1 MEGKLISSMTSVD
14 IGFHSMPRGCSF
26 SDLEGLIHNGGE
38 VSDRAEGVMIH
49 RIRDE
54 GIMIHRIHRVDTV
67 LLNPLSIM
75 LDISL

>member
-38 VSDRAEGVMIH
+38 VSDRAEG
-49 RIRDE
+49 
-54 GIMIHRIHRVDTV
+54 IMIHRIHRVDTV